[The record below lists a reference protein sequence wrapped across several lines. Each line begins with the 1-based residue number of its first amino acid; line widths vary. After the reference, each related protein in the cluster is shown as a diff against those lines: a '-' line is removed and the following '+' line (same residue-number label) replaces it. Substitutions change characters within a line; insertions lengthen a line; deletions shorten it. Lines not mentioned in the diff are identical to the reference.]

1 MMKGNVQNRVFNNE
15 NKTKFCAQVRKIVL
29 VQSYVRR
36 WLARTRYQKVR
47 WQMASSVV
55 TLQRYLRGWIA
66 RRDTQTLRNKVT
78 LLS

>member
-1 MMKGNVQNRVFNNE
+1 MCNLQKNVYNNDFLKIE
-15 NKTKFCAQVRKIVL
+15 FCSQVRKIVL

-78 LLS
+78 VLS